1 MDKRLLFCGMV
12 VVAVLGIAL
21 HPAGAVSPDY
31 FKIQVL
37 DRQTGRG
44 VPLVELRT
52 VNNIRYITDSNGIVA
67 FYEPGLMDGEVFFF
81 VQSHGYEFP
90 KDGFGMRGKR
100 LQAVAGGSATIK
112 IDRVNVAERLYR
124 VTGAGIYRDSVLTG
138 HAAPTKEPVLNAQV
152 AGQDSVYTCIY
163 GGRLFWLWGDTSRPA
178 YPLGHFG
185 AAGAFSSL
193 PGSGGLDPGVGV
205 DLEYY
210 IDETG
215 FSRRMCRMKEP
226 GMYWLDGL
234 LTVKDAAGAERM
246 VAHCARM
253 KSLGEAYQRGLVVF
267 DDAGESFKWVVS
279 SGSDYLP
286 YQNLGHAFGVDV
298 EGAAY
303 HYFATQ
309 FPLAVRM
316 RVRSDFNDI
325 RNRDRY
331 EVFTSIGSAKEA
343 RWVAAGKLMQ
353 AESMKWGDLI
363 KALRIEKESTRLYD
377 IESGKEVIP
386 HGGSVYFNAY
396 RNKWVMITVQQ
407 FGESSLLGEVWYAEA
422 DTPVGPWAYARK
434 IATHEEYSFY
444 NPMHHPYFDQAGGQ
458 VIYFEGTYSHMFS
471 GSAETATPRYDYNQ
485 IMYRLDLD
493 DKRLHLPV
501 AVYQVEGKYM
511 LRDAVDEAGK
521 WDQVESV
528 PFFAIPPDRPH
539 DGLDA
544 IYQSKGPNR
553 SLTTEGPS
561 PSAKPLFY
569 ALGPLEQTGKNSRIV
584 PLFEYRHTS
593 TGGKFYSTDPGLS
606 REGWD
611 RQKTALCRVWKAPP
625 EVFLDRKARPT
636 AIPGKAP

>member
-1 MDKRLLFCGMV
+1 MDKRLLCYGMV
-12 VVAVLGIAL
+12 VVGVLGVAL
-21 HPAGAVSPDY
+21 HAAGAVSPDY

-52 VNNIRYITDSNGIVA
+52 VNNIRCFTDSNGIVA
-67 FYEPGLMDGEVFFF
+67 FYEPGLMDREVFFF
-81 VQSHGYEFP
+81 VQSHGYTYP
-90 KDGFGMRGKR
+90 KDGFGFGGKR
-100 LQAVAGGSATIK
+100 LTTAPGGSAIIR

-138 HAAPTKEPVLNAQV
+138 HPAPVKEPVLNAQV

-163 GGRLFWLWGDTSRPA
+163 GGRLFWLWGDTSRPF

-185 AAGAFSSL
+185 TAGAFSSL
-193 PGSGGLDPGVGV
+193 PGHGGLDPGVGV

-210 IDETG
+210 VDETG

-234 LTVKDAAGAERM
+234 LKAKDAAGAVRM
-246 VAHCARM
+246 FAHCSRM
-253 KSLGEAYQRGLVVF
+253 KSLEEVYERGLVVF

-279 SGSDYLP
+279 SGPDYLP
-286 YQNLGHAFGVDV
+286 YNNSGHAFGVDV

-316 RVRSDFNDI
+316 RVRSDWNHI

-331 EVFTSIGSAKEA
+331 EVFTSIGSANGH
-343 RWVAAGKLMQ
+343 RWISAAELMQ
-353 AESMKWGDLI
+353 AESMTWGDLI
-363 KALRIEKESTRLYD
+363 KALRKEKESTRLYD

-396 RNKWVMITVQQ
+396 RNKWVMITVQH

-434 IATHEEYSFY
+434 IATHNKYSFY
-444 NPMHHPYFDQAGGQ
+444 NPKHHWYFDQAGGR
-458 VIYFEGTYSHMFS
+458 IIFFEGTYSHTFS

-493 DKRLHLPV
+493 DERLHLPA

-521 WDQVESV
+521 WDLVESV
-528 PFFAIPPDRPH
+528 PFFAIPPDRAH
-539 DGLDA
+539 SALDA
-544 IYQSKGPNR
+544 IYQSTGPNR
-553 SLTTEGPS
+553 SLTTERPS

-569 ALGPLEQTGKNSRIV
+569 ALRSLEQKDQNRRIV
-584 PLFEYRHTS
+584 SLFEYQHTA
-593 TGGKFYSTDPGLS
+593 TGKRLYSTNPALH

-611 RQKTALCRVWKAPP
+611 RQDPALCQVWKAPP
-625 EVFLDRKARPT
+625 EISLDHKARPI
-636 AIPGKAP
+636 AIPGMAP